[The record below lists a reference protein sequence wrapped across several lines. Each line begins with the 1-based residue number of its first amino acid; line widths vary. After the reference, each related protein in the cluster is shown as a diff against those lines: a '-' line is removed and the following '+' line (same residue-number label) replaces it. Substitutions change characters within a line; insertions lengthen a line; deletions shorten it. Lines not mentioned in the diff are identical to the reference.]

1 MIGCLDSLAATKL
14 KTKKEYINEI
24 LRKYRRGTKIADV
37 PTQRKGSGHP
47 NEGLAG
53 QALSTD
59 SVMILEVPVQ
69 KNKVPKEILDYAKER
84 GIVIRDEQG
93 RVLNSK

>member
-1 MIGCLDSLAATKL
+1 LDSLAATKL

-53 QALSTD
+53 QALST
-59 SVMILEVPVQ
+59 EV
-69 KNKVPKEILDYAKER
+69 L
-84 GIVIRDEQG
+84 
-93 RVLNSK
+93 

>member
-1 MIGCLDSLAATKL
+1 
-14 KTKKEYINEI
+14 
-24 LRKYRRGTKIADV
+24 
-37 PTQRKGSGHP
+37 
-47 NEGLAG
+47 
-53 QALSTD
+53 
-59 SVMILEVPVQ
+59 MILEVPVQ

>member
-1 MIGCLDSLAATKL
+1 MRYWRNMKPV
-14 KTKKEYINEI
+14 
-24 LRKYRRGTKIADV
+24 LRIADV

-69 KNKVPKEILDYAKER
+69 KGKYRKRFWIMPKREAL
-84 GIVIRDEQG
+84 
-93 RVLNSK
+93 